1 MSVRLPLSSLS
12 GNQDAGGKIQFYPLV
27 PLTRSDLEKL
37 IRKIVQRLLR
47 KLGAEELPE
56 PAEWMAALAQS
67 LQAGSSPAETTHRG
81 ACECWPT
88 ASRCMPAYSKHRPP
102 DRRAQ
107 RPIRCSKSNLA
118 ERQGRSRRYPS
129 HQA

>member
-1 MSVRLPLSSLS
+1 MNSLSVRLPLSSLS

-88 ASRCMPAYSKHRPP
+88 ASSRISRSAKGGAGAAPP
-102 DRRAQ
+102 TK
-107 RPIRCSKSNLA
+107 PKS
-118 ERQGRSRRYPS
+118 RSVS
-129 HQA
+129 DNE